1 MRRVRTHFEQVPLE
15 TVRKI
20 ASELGEEPNQKEIKT
35 PKVVVEKLATKT
47 EPYSVT
53 TFVYCRNRA

>member
-15 TVRKI
+15 TVRKTVRKL
-20 ASELGEEPNQKEIKT
+20 EKEPDQKEINA
-35 PKVVVEKLATKT
+35 PNGVVEKPATKA